1 MTKNDIVQEL
11 YNSKEINEAISK
23 MEPSELRSDLK
34 QEMFMV
40 LMEMPEER
48 LRDIHEKGFSKFF
61 LIRTMLN
68 MVKSDRS
75 TFYKNFRNFFEYKD
89 EYQLEYRNMDK
100 SPDTATDE
108 VCFLR
113 QVGKYTGSNSE
124 DIILPEVDFNCVF
137 GNTRQGLYEKDMFFY
152 YVFTFDRNAA
162 ALSKAVKIPYKT
174 VIRTLSAA
182 KKRIKCYLQ
191 SQQP

>member
-23 MEPSELRSDLK
+23 MEPAQLRSDLK

-40 LMEMPEER
+40 LMEMPEEK
-48 LRDIHEKGFSKFF
+48 LKDIHFKGFSKFF

-68 MVKSDRS
+68 MIKSDRS
-75 TFYKNFRNFFEYKD
+75 TFYRNFRNFFEYEDKLP
-89 EYQLEYRNMDK
+89 LEHFGK
-100 SPDTATDE
+100 SPEQATDE
-108 VCFLR
+108 VEFLKLR
-113 QVGKYTGSNSE
+113 GKYSGSVEQDVN
-124 DIILPEVDFNCVF
+124 LPNVDFNQVF
-137 GNTRQGLYEKDMFFY
+137 GNTRQGLYERDMFFY

-174 VIRTLSAA
+174 VIRTIQAA

-191 SQQP
+191 LQQQ